1 MTDSRAVDNVFY
13 KDRRL
18 VTKLSF
24 YYISDIVYIQGFNY
38 DKLNVINLMV
48 QFQSVRC
55 STNCSMACD
64 G

>member
-38 DKLNVINLMV
+38 DKLNVI
-48 QFQSVRC
+48 
-55 STNCSMACD
+55 
-64 G
+64 

>member
-24 YYISDIVYIQGFNY
+24 YYISDIVYI
-38 DKLNVINLMV
+38 
-48 QFQSVRC
+48 
-55 STNCSMACD
+55 
-64 G
+64 